1 MFLARRGCRGCLYVL
16 VLQVG
21 FLLFCTLFLHCQHL
35 PVLLPA
41 TFCLPSVASHC
52 CLFIALARLK
62 FYASTGCVRIG
73 FGSILSCLFVWLCVY
88 MWCVGMWCGVCLV
101 CACVCV
107 QLLHPVGC
115 LQCVLIDVACSFDC
129 FLPPPEAAASCTA
142 LPRPFSFSFVAYNQ
156 FKCAAVH
163 CKKFLL
169 LLSAK
174 SQCEAIKSGIV
185 GHRMRQHYVWLLMLV
200 CYRGVEAG

>member
-21 FLLFCTLFLHCQHL
+21 FLLFCALFLHCQHL

-73 FGSILSCLFVWLCVY
+73 FGSILSCLFVWLCVSI
-88 MWCVGMWCGVCLV
+88 W
-101 CACVCV
+101 CVCV
-107 QLLHPVGC
+107 CGCVSVCVWCVAVFVFSFYSSLDAYNAFWLMLPVP
-115 LQCVLIDVACSFDC
+115 S
-129 FLPPPEAAASCTA
+129 AASC
-142 LPRPFSFSFVAYNQ
+142 
-156 FKCAAVH
+156 
-163 CKKFLL
+163 LL
-169 LLSAK
+169 LKQQLLVQLCHAPSPSPSLLTINLNAPLCIVK
-174 SQCEAIKSGIV
+174 SSFCCCRLNRNVKP
-185 GHRMRQHYVWLLMLV
+185 
-200 CYRGVEAG
+200 

>member
-21 FLLFCTLFLHCQHL
+21 FLLFCALFLHCQHL

-73 FGSILSCLFVWLCVY
+73 FGSILSCLFVWLCVSI
-88 MWCVGMWCGVCLV
+88 WCVCVWLCECVCLV

-107 QLLHPVGC
+107 LLLLPVGC
-115 LQCVLIDVACSFDC
+115 LQCVLIDVACSFGC
-129 FLPPPEAAASCTA
+129 FLPPPEQQLLVQLCHAPSPSPSLLTINLNAPLCIVKS
-142 LPRPFSFSFVAYNQ
+142 SFCCCRLNRNV
-156 FKCAAVH
+156 KP
-163 CKKFLL
+163 
-169 LLSAK
+169 
-174 SQCEAIKSGIV
+174 
-185 GHRMRQHYVWLLMLV
+185 
-200 CYRGVEAG
+200 